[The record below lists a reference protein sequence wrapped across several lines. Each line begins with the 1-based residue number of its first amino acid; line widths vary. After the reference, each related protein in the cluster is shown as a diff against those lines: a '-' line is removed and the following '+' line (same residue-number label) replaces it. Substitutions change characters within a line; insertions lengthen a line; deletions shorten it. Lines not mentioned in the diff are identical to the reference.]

1 MADTRRTRGTPPG
14 ATDGGPAGPVA
25 ATRQDEVDVDEFAR
39 VGAEAEGSPGEGAA
53 GSHVC
58 SVAFCPISMALS
70 AVEGA
75 KPDAVEHLLAAGR
88 EFLLATKAVLD
99 ARAAQTGGGS
109 TRLEKIDID

>member
-1 MADTRRTRGTPPG
+1 MADTRSTRGTPPG
-14 ATDGGPAGPVA
+14 GPNGGPSRPPAEPEG
-25 ATRQDEVDVDEFAR
+25 QDEVDVDEFAR
-39 VGAEAEGSPGEGAA
+39 TGAEAGEEGT

-88 EFLLATKAVLD
+88 EFLLATRAVLD
-99 ARAAQTGGGS
+99 ATAAQAGRGS
-109 TRLEKIDID
+109 TKLEKIDID